1 MILKINTES
10 NEHKNIRFENALYV
24 FDLRLNLASVARIID
39 KENIVINKFKA
50 VMKNNKIIKRFNLS
64 KNLSKK

>member
-10 NEHKNIRFENALYV
+10 NEHKNIFENALYV

-50 VMKNNKIIKRFNLS
+50 IMKNNKIIKRFNLS

>member
-1 MILKINTES
+1 MTNTKIYDLKT
-10 NEHKNIRFENALYV
+10 HYMY
-24 FDLRLNLASVARIID
+24 LRLNLASVVRIVD

-50 VMKNNKIIKRFNLS
+50 VMKNNKIIKRFNFS

>member
-1 MILKINTES
+1 M
-10 NEHKNIRFENALYV
+10 Y
-24 FDLRLNLASVARIID
+24 LRLNLASVVRIVD

-50 VMKNNKIIKRFNLS
+50 VMKNNKIIKRFNFS